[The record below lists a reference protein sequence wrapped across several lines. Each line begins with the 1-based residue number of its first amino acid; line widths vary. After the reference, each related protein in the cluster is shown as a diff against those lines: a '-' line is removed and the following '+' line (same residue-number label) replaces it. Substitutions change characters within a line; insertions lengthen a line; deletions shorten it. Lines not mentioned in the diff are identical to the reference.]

1 MLKIL
6 KKYIKKYWLKIVLET
21 VGIVLILSV
30 LNLDSVGVI
39 KFCIGYILLKI
50 VIVFEIYDV

>member
-50 VIVFEIYDV
+50 VIAFEIYDV